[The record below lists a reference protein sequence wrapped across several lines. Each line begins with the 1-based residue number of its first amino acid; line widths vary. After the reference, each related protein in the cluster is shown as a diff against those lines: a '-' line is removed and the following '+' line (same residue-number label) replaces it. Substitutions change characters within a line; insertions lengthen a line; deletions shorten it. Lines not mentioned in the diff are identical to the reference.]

1 MVIAG
6 VLSLTAFACLS
17 ISCNSKKTEIRKELG
32 EFTKATVTIPD
43 NMDCIDGLNVKEY
56 KDTTKKAKLVIYY
69 DTLSCQNCSI
79 SHLSQMEPL
88 FERSRKSGA
97 FDVLIIFSPRPE
109 ECANVTTE
117 IATLEFDF
125 PVFVDTYGEF
135 RNNNKCI
142 PTDDRFHSFLLDKE
156 GHPIFVGNPLDSKQ
170 LETLFT
176 NIVNKL

>member
-1 MVIAG
+1 MNHLAQIK
-6 VLSLTAFACLS
+6 SLF
-17 ISCNSKKTEIRKELG
+17 KRDKE
-32 EFTKATVTIPD
+32 T
-43 NMDCIDGLNVKEY
+43 GL
-56 KDTTKKAKLVIYY
+56 
-69 DTLSCQNCSI
+69 
-79 SHLSQMEPL
+79 
-88 FERSRKSGA
+88 
-97 FDVLIIFSPRPE
+97 FDVVIVFSPRPE

-117 IATLEFDF
+117 IATHAFDF